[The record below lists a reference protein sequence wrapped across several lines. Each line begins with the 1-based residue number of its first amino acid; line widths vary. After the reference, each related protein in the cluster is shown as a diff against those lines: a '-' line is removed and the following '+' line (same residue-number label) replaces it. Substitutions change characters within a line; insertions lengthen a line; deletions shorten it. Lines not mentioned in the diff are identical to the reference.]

1 MPEPMNYKQA
11 HDIVCAVADFGINSE
26 EVVLGLGAGPN
37 VIIQALCTTALSST
51 PKPPIRVVDL
61 PTSLPPT
68 AKPSHE
74 EIGPEGGPSAPP
86 AAPVATLSKSIHTD
100 RPFPP
105 VAKPPTDPI
114 GPTDPGLT
122 PSKPDP
128 TLGTTPS
135 VEPKP

>member
-1 MPEPMNYKQA
+1 MTNPMNYKQA

-51 PKPPIRVVDL
+51 PKPPTRVADL

-74 EIGPEGGPSAPP
+74 EIGPVGP
-86 AAPVATLSKSIHTD
+86 VEQTN
-100 RPFPP
+100 P
-105 VAKPPTDPI
+105 VAKPQTDPA
-114 GPTDPGLT
+114 PNPGTETGYAT
-122 PSKPDP
+122 PPA
-128 TLGTTPS
+128 
-135 VEPKP
+135 EPKP